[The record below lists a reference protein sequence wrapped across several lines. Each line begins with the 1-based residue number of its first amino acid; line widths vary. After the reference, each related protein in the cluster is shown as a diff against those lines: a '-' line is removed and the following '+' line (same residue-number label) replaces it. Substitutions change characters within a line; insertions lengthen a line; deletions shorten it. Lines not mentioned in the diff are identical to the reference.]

1 MDPFYS
7 TYYELHVNT
16 SRMLDDKGALRDL
29 APTIMYCPYTN
40 ERRAPRVLNLYW

>member
-29 APTIMYCPYTN
+29 APTIIVPTN